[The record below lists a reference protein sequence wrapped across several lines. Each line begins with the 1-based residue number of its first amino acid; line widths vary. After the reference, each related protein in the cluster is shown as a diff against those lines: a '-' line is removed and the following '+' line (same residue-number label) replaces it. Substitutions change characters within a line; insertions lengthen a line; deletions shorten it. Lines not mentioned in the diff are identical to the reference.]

1 MLNKYHLSS
10 SRLYY
15 PKFLKAFFLLIIVC
29 SGGFAQNITKADLS
43 AIDSVMRS
51 YYKPEEPGAS
61 IVVAKD
67 GKIIFSKGYGM
78 ANLEQHTS
86 ISNTSVFRMG
96 SMTKQ
101 FTAIAIL
108 MLVQKG
114 QLSLDDR
121 LSKFY
126 PEQFKN
132 DHGITIRHLLSHTSG
147 IKDYITI
154 SEVRD
159 YATRKIKPQNVIN
172 IIAKSP
178 LDFEPGTDYTY
189 SNSGY
194 FILGGILEQVTGVS
208 YQEFITKNILAP
220 LKMQHTSYEDP
231 AQIIAGRASGY
242 YRRGESFIN
251 APYIDMSVIFSAGA
265 LLTTP
270 EDMVKWDESLYL
282 HSLVNASYIKMALEP
297 RQLNN
302 GDHTD
307 YGFGFRMAKVN
318 GINSIEHGGGIFGF
332 QCYGIRV
339 ASAHVYVLV
348 MTNFEGKNKYDIA
361 CAQAAAI
368 AIGKPYSQNKY
379 ITISKADL
387 ARYTGKFVSK
397 DKLIRSIFVK
407 NDSLFY
413 QDGKAV
419 SPLIPI
425 ARDTFKMDGTFDD
438 RITFLRENN
447 QITAL
452 DIKPRR
458 QIGITMTIVKD

>member
-1 MLNKYHLSS
+1 MLIRLSS
-10 SRLYY
+10 
-15 PKFLKAFFLLIIVC
+15 PKFLKAIFLFLIVC
-29 SGGFAQNITKADLS
+29 SSGFAQNITKADLN
-43 AIDSVMRS
+43 AIDSVMKS
-51 YYKPEEPGAS
+51 YYRPEEPGTS

-67 GKIIFSKGYGM
+67 GKIVFSKGYGM
-78 ANLEQHTS
+78 ANLEQHTP
-86 ISNTSVFRMG
+86 ISTASVLRMG

-126 PEQFKN
+126 QEQFKD
-132 DHGITIRHLLSHTSG
+132 DHGITIRHLLGHTSG

-154 SEVRD
+154 PEVRA
-159 YATRKIKPQNVIN
+159 YATRKIKPQD
-172 IIAKSP
+172 IIAIIAQSP

-194 FILGGILEQVTGVS
+194 FILGGILEQITGVP
-208 YQEFITKNILAP
+208 YPEFITKNILQP

-231 AQIIAGRASGY
+231 AQIIADRASGY
-242 YRRGESFIN
+242 YRRAEGFIN

-265 LLTTP
+265 LLTNP

-282 HSLVNASYIKMALEP
+282 HSLVNAQYIKMAMEP
-297 RQLNN
+297 QQLHN

-318 GINSIEHGGGIFGF
+318 GVNSIEHGGGIFGF

-339 ASAHVYVLV
+339 ESAHVYVLV
-348 MTNFEGKNKYDIA
+348 MTNFEGKNKYDVA

-368 AIGKPYSQNKY
+368 AIGKSYSQNKY
-379 ITISKADL
+379 LTMSKAEL
-387 ARYTGKFVSK
+387 ADYTGRFTGK
-397 DKLIRSIFVK
+397 DRLIRSIFVK
-407 NDSLFY
+407 KDSLFY
-413 QDGKAV
+413 QDDKV
-419 SPLIPI
+419 ITQLIPMS
-425 ARDTFKMDGTFDD
+425 RDTFKMDGTFDD
-438 RITFLRENN
+438 RITFFRKNKK
-447 QITAL
+447 ITA
-452 DIKPRR
+452 IEVKPRR
-458 QIGITMTIVKD
+458 QIGIMMPIVKD

>member
-1 MLNKYHLSS
+1 MLIQLLP
-10 SRLYY
+10 R
-15 PKFLKAFFLLIIVC
+15 KFLKALFLFLIVC
-29 SGGFAQNITKADLS
+29 SCGFAQSITKADLH
-43 AIDSVMRS
+43 AIDSVMKS
-51 YYKPEEPGAS
+51 YYRPEEPGAS

-67 GKIIFSKGYGM
+67 GKIVFSKGYGI
-78 ANLEQHTS
+78 ANLEQHTP
-86 ISNTSVFRMG
+86 ISSTSVFRMG

-126 PEQFKN
+126 PEQFKD
-132 DHGITIRHLLSHTSG
+132 DHGITIRHLLGHTSG

-154 SEVRD
+154 PEVRA
-159 YATRKIKPQNVIN
+159 YATRKIKPQD
-172 IIAKSP
+172 IIAIIAQSP

-194 FILGGILEQVTGVS
+194 FILGGILEQITGVP
-208 YQEFITKNILAP
+208 YTEFITKNILEP

-231 AQIIAGRASGY
+231 AQIIANRASGY
-242 YRRGESFIN
+242 YRRAEGFIN

-282 HSLVNASYIKMALEP
+282 HSLVNAQYIKMALEP
-297 RQLNN
+297 QQLHN

-318 GINSIEHGGGIFGF
+318 GVNSIEHGGGIFGF
-332 QCYGIRV
+332 QCYGIRIE
-339 ASAHVYVLV
+339 SAHVYVLV
-348 MTNFEGKNKYDIA
+348 MTNFEGKNKYDVA

-379 ITISKADL
+379 LTISKAEL
-387 ARYTGKFVSK
+387 AGYTGKFTGK
-397 DKLIRSIFVK
+397 DKLMRRTFVK

-413 QDGKAV
+413 QDDKV
-419 SPLIPI
+419 ITQLIPMS
-425 ARDTFKMDGTFDD
+425 RDTFKMDGTFDD
-438 RITFLRENN
+438 RITFIRENN
-447 QITAL
+447 KITAL
-452 DIKPRR
+452 YVKPRR
-458 QIGITMTIVKD
+458 QMGITMPIVKD